1 MKSLEPIGKKEKLY
15 VKIAQQINNAIESDM
30 YKPGDKLPT
39 ERELAS
45 QLNVSRASI
54 REALAVL
61 EIMNVIDVKVG
72 DGSYVK
78 QRTSNFQFETKDSS
92 VFELIE
98 VRMYIESVIVKLAIE
113 RATEQNIKAIEATN
127 EGLRQTIKNQE
138 RIDDFF
144 RYGVAFH
151 KKLAEATQN
160 DVLIQIANSLF
171 EQDAHPLWR
180 HLNMKVLLSYEAR
193 EHQLHEHEGILA
205 AIKTKDQKKAEE
217 LMKHHIEHLKNM
229 FYE

>member
-1 MKSLEPIGKKEKLY
+1 MSLEPIGKKEKLY
-15 VKIAQQINNAIESDM
+15 VKIAQQINNAIEKKM
-30 YKPGDKLPT
+30 YNPGDKLPT
-39 ERELAS
+39 ERELSA

-61 EIMNVIDVKVG
+61 EIMNVIEVRVG
-72 DGSYVK
+72 DGSYVM

-98 VRMYIESVIVKLAIE
+98 VRVYIESLIVKLAIE
-113 RATEQNIKAIEATN
+113 RATDQNIRDIEATN
-127 EGLRQTIKNQE
+127 EGLRKALNNEE
-138 RIDDFF
+138 RIDEFF
-144 RYGVAFH
+144 SYGVAFH

-171 EQDAHPLWR
+171 EQETHPLWR

-193 EHQLHEHEGILA
+193 EHQLHEHEGILN
-205 AIKTKDQKKAEE
+205 AIKNKDQEKAEE